1 MTEHDVM
8 PRQTAHEWVRE
19 SLRRDILNGLYSP
32 GDPLKQTEI
41 AARLDVSVTPVREA
55 MRDLATEGIVV
66 IDPQRVARVR
76 SLHESEARE
85 VNEIRAL
92 LEPLAARLAA
102 ENASAESVASIRRL
116 AEESAAAD
124 NDPDWL
130 DANRRLHL
138 AVIDSAEAP
147 LLASILGNLR
157 QISSI
162 YLATAVRSQEGVR
175 EKSKLEHLALAD
187 AIERGDGAEAM
198 RIMQSHL
205 FSSDVMATVAT
216 EHRDGNVEHRDV
228 ASAVS
233 ATA

>member
-76 SLHESEARE
+76 RLHESEARE

-138 AVIDSAEAP
+138 AVIDSSEAP

-216 EHRDGNVEHRDV
+216 EHRDGNVEHRV

>member
-1 MTEHDVM
+1 MTEQAVA

-19 SLRRDILNGLYSP
+19 SLRRDILNGIYSP

-41 AARLDVSVTPVREA
+41 AARLEVSVTPVREA
-55 MRDLATEGIVV
+55 MRDLATEGLVV

-76 SLHESEARE
+76 SLHETEARE

-102 ENASAESVASIRRL
+102 LHASPESVARIRRL
-116 AEESAAAD
+116 AEESAATETDAE
-124 NDPDWL
+124 WL

-138 AVIDSAEAP
+138 AIIDSAEAP
-147 LLASILGNLR
+147 LLANILGNLR

-162 YLATAVRSQEGVR
+162 YLATAVRSQTGVR
-175 EKSKLEHLALAD
+175 AKSKHEHLALAD
-187 AIERGDGAEAM
+187 AIASRDGDLAM

-205 FSSDVMATVAT
+205 FPSDVMAGVAT
-216 EHRDGNVEHRDV
+216 EHRDRD
-228 ASAVS
+228 AGADPGSP
-233 ATA
+233 TR